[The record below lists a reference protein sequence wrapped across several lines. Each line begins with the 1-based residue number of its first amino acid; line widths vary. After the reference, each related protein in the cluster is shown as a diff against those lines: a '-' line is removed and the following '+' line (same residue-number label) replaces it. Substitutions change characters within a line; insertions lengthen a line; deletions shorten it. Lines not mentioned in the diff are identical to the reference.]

1 MHLKSRFTC
10 INVLFLF
17 ILLILAAQSRQPRGD
32 KKRDAEENEH
42 HLLHILKD
50 HEIIPDII
58 DDAAHADV
66 LEVRIFINQYI
77 SFSTLCE
84 VFFFSSKS
92 VLLQSKRCFLFNIFC
107 KCVFFCS
114 KSKGYLCR
122 RGIS

>member
-17 ILLILAAQSRQPRGD
+17 VLLILAAQSRQFRGD

-66 LEVRIFINQYI
+66 LEVRIFYKSIYLI
-77 SFSTLCE
+77 FDKCE
-84 VFFFSSKS
+84 IFFFLKAFYC
-92 VLLQSKRCFLFNIFC
+92 KPKDFLFKIFS
-107 KCVFFCS
+107 KCVFFV
-114 KSKGYLCR
+114 
-122 RGIS
+122 

>member
-1 MHLKSRFTC
+1 MILNILEFNFSELAKSVARQEKMHLKSRFTC

-17 ILLILAAQSRQPRGD
+17 VLLILAAQSRQFRGD

-66 LEVRIFINQYI
+66 LEVRIFYKSIYFI
-77 SFSTLCE
+77 FDKCE
-84 VFFFSSKS
+84 V
-92 VLLQSKRCFLFNIFC
+92 
-107 KCVFFCS
+107 VFFP
-114 KSKGYLCR
+114 
-122 RGIS
+122 

>member
-17 ILLILAAQSRQPRGD
+17 VLLILAAQSRQPRGD

-84 VFFFSSKS
+84 VFF
-92 VLLQSKRCFLFNIFC
+92 LFF
-107 KCVFFCS
+107 
-114 KSKGYLCR
+114 
-122 RGIS
+122 